1 MGGLLYKDFV
11 AIRGKRFVWILV
23 FLTIIFTALRM
34 IFPGSTI
41 FFDMGAIM
49 ENGEIMNFM
58 DVYFFLGEFLMIWMG
73 CYYTNDLATKIL
85 QYDQKDK
92 IRGYLFSMPVKKST
106 YVASKYIFIGITAYV
121 FFSFYEIWHIIS
133 LSTMCDEQAI
143 NSSYVIAS
151 FAIPFLCFTLFVTA
165 IELPMF
171 FLMGKEKAKMIK
183 VGFVL
188 FISFLVLW
196 FLLFG
201 DLSLLENWDLE
212 NLVNWVDAHGF
223 LLTFLS
229 IISPVITVAFSYVSY
244 RITVFFYGRREC
256 FEE

>member
-11 AIRGKRFVWILV
+11 AIRGKRFIWILV
-23 FLTIIFTALRM
+23 LLTIIFVALRM
-34 IFPGSTI
+34 IFPGNTI
-41 FFDMGAIM
+41 FFNLGSVT
-49 ENGEIMNFM
+49 ENGVNVNLL
-58 DVYFFLGEFLMIWMG
+58 DTYFLLGEFLVIWMG
-73 CYYTNDLATKIL
+73 CYYTNDLASKIL

-133 LSTMCDEQAI
+133 LSTMGDELSI
-143 NSSYVIAS
+143 NLSYVIAS
-151 FAIPFLCFTLFVTA
+151 FAIPFMCFTLFVTA

-171 FLMGKEKAKMIK
+171 LLMGKEKAKMIK
-183 VGFVL
+183 VGFIL

-196 FLLFG
+196 YLLFG
-201 DLSLLENWDLE
+201 DLSLVENWDLE

-244 RITVFFYGRREC
+244 RIAIFFYGRRES
-256 FEE
+256 FDE